1 MGDVSATEPSVGTP
15 APSPVR
21 VPDAGPISEP
31 SRAAIGWISFAR
43 IIMIVAGSFQ
53 IIACLAAPT
62 NLDSFTGVDSIF
74 EQTASREDGGT
85 CSEARS

>member
-15 APSPVR
+15 APSRVR
-21 VPDAGPISEP
+21 VADAGPISEP
-31 SRAAIGWISFAR
+31 SRAAIGWISFAG

-53 IIACLAAPT
+53 IIACRAALI

-74 EQTASREDGGT
+74 EQTAES
-85 CSEARS
+85 